1 MAHLPFDPSQSIK
14 FDLGRGRVE
23 LSDSIP
29 RLLIPADALLQL
41 CRSASSDAQRDFGHR
56 LGNETGRRA
65 ASRLVGGAARASI
78 EAVVDHLG
86 GDFALLGVG
95 SFGIERWG
103 KALVVTLTD
112 SPLGDQGD
120 ELCEAMIE
128 GALQRALGR
137 DNSAVALGRSDG
149 VARFVVLGRDTATA
163 VRRWLAAG
171 TTWTDALARL
181 NRPRGRA

>member
-1 MAHLPFDPSQSIK
+1 MAYPPFDPSHSVK

-23 LSDSIP
+23 LGDSIP

-41 CRSASSDAQRDFGHR
+41 CRSASVDAQRDFGHR
-56 LGNETGRRA
+56 LGNEAGRRA
-65 ASRLVGGAARASI
+65 ASRLVGGAAPASI

-86 GDFALLGVG
+86 GDFALLGIG

-112 SPLGDQGD
+112 SPLGAEGD
-120 ELCEAMIE
+120 ELCAAMIE
-128 GALQRALGR
+128 GAMQRALGR
-137 DNSAVALGRSDG
+137 DGRAVGLGRNDG
-149 VARFVVLGRDTATA
+149 VARFAVLGRDTAAA
-163 VRRWLAAG
+163 VRRWLSAG